1 MRIVSFSD
9 KGQAKIGLRM
19 KDVVVDLSVAA
30 PKLPRDMLAFI
41 AGGKAVLAAAK
52 KAAAKAK
59 GKAVIA
65 EKKVKYLPAV
75 PNPGKIICIGLNY
88 VDHAAEA
95 KMQKPVY
102 PVLFG
107 RFASTLVA
115 HRAPMIVPKC
125 SSNFDYEAEVVCVI
139 GKRCRNVPRDKALS
153 VVYGWSLF
161 NEGSIRDYQFKNGP
175 SSQWTMGKNFD
186 GTGGFGPEIATVDE
200 LPKGAVGL
208 RLMTRLNG
216 KVLQDANTRDMI
228 FDVAEQIAVTSEVM
242 TLEPG
247 DIIVTGT
254 PAGVGFARNP
264 QIFMKDGDVCEISLE
279 GFGTLV
285 NPIKNA

>member
-1 MRIVSFSD
+1 MRILSFSD
-9 KGQAKIGLRM
+9 KGQAKIGLRQGD
-19 KDVVVDLSVAA
+19 KVIDLSVVA
-30 PKLPRDMLAFI
+30 PKLPRDMAAFI
-41 AGGKAVLAAAK
+41 AGGKAALDAAK

-65 EKKVKYLPAV
+65 EKKIKYLPPV
-75 PNPGKIICIGLNY
+75 PKPGKIVCIGLNY
-88 VDHAAEA
+88 VDHAAET

-107 RFASTLVA
+107 RFANTLVA
-115 HRAPMIVPKC
+115 HRAPLLVPHC
-125 SSNFDYEAEVVCVI
+125 SQQFDYEAEVVCVI
-139 GKRCRNVPRDKALS
+139 AKRCRNVARDKALS

-161 NEGSIRDYQFKNGP
+161 NEGSIRDFQFKNGP

-186 GTGGFGPEIATVDE
+186 ASGGFGPEIATADE
-200 LPKGAVGL
+200 LPKGAAGL

-228 FDVAEQIAVTSEVM
+228 FDVAEQIAVVSEVM

-254 PAGVGFARNP
+254 PAGVGMARNP
-264 QIFMKDGDVCEISLE
+264 QVWMKQGDVCEISLE

>member
-1 MRIVSFSD
+1 MRLVSFSD
-9 KGQAKIGLRM
+9 KGKTKIGVRQGDM
-19 KDVVVDLSVAA
+19 VVDLSVAA
-30 PKLPRDMLAFI
+30 PKLPGDMNAFI
-41 AGGKAVLAAAK
+41 AAGKAAQDAAK

-59 GKAVIA
+59 GKAVVA
-65 EKKVKYLPAV
+65 EKKIKYLPAV
-75 PNPGKIICIGLNY
+75 PNPGKIVCIGLNY
-88 VDHAAEA
+88 VDHAAES

-115 HRAPMIVPKC
+115 HRAPLIVPKC
-125 SSNFDYEAEVVCVI
+125 SSQFDYEAEVVCII
-139 GKRCRNVPRDKALS
+139 GKRVRNIPRDKALS
-153 VVYGWSLF
+153 AVYGWSLF

-186 GTGGFGPEIATVDE
+186 GTGAFGPEIATADE
-200 LPKGAVGL
+200 LPKGAAGL

-228 FDVAEQIAVTSEVM
+228 FDVAEQIATVSEVM
-242 TLEPG
+242 TLDPG

-264 QIFMKDGDVCEISLE
+264 QIFMKEGDSCEISLE

-285 NPIKNA
+285 NPVKNA